1 MFFLLFRYFRTELER
16 NYKIISE
23 LESKIKTLQTESE
36 KKTTQSDANS
46 ERDDNVFKSS
56 TIMHTGGEF

>member
-1 MFFLLFRYFRTELER
+1 MER